1 MANKVRKMTKDQAIR
16 EARVGSSYRGG
27 TWYVT
32 RKRDN
37 YNVVPADMYDSA
49 RDGKVAETIDV
60 HAERAARSTA
70 KPAPANEPVRA
81 ATCLCVIGCSVNG
94 ECPVHGDGGHLP
106 SAADVRRMIDVTP
119 DGLKT
124 PDGVM
129 RVA

>member
-1 MANKVRKMTKDQAIR
+1 MTKDQAIR

-60 HAERAARSTA
+60 HAERAARATA
-70 KPAPANEPVRA
+70 KLEPQ
-81 ATCLCVIGCSVNG
+81 L
-94 ECPVHGDGGHLP
+94 DQY
-106 SAADVRRMIDVTP
+106 
-119 DGLKT
+119 
-124 PDGVM
+124 
-129 RVA
+129 